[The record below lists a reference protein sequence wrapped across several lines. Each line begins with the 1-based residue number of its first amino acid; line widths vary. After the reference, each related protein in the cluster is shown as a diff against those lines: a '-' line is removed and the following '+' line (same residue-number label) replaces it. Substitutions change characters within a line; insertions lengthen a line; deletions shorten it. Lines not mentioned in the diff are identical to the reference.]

1 MAKCDSI
8 TVKLA
13 FQEECHRFTV
23 TSAALSLDL
32 LQHKVW
38 EFYRLDSYSYLLSY
52 RDADQDLITLS
63 RPDEVH
69 DLVNEL
75 TAAKPSIKLFI
86 LRKEN
91 PSPSPSETSE
101 VPGDE
106 EPYIPQSVSG
116 LARTRFGDDFTDQ
129 EILHILRDISL
140 FICTRDLGPDVL
152 SSFASQK
159 SLITPENATI
169 SEPSEP
175 SQVVASKSEH
185 LKLTPGSTDVQ
196 GWTMDQVAEWLTRL
210 GYGDYASSVH
220 ENHISGD
227 VLLQLN
233 DTNLKDLGIQ
243 SIGKRIKLL
252 KAIRSLQ
259 DQSLLSSISRCSLR
273 DDTKMLDESVTG
285 KSQP

>member
-1 MAKCDSI
+1 MVGSIRQTPPSLRPAMAKCDSI

-23 TSAALSLDL
+23 APAALSLDL
-32 LQHKVW
+32 LHHKVW
-38 EFYRLDSYSYLLSY
+38 EFYRLDSFAYLLSY

-75 TAAKPSIKLFI
+75 TSAKPSIKLFI
-86 LRKEN
+86 LRKDH
-91 PSPSPSETSE
+91 PSPAPSETSQ
-101 VPGDE
+101 VPIDE

-140 FICTRDLGPDVL
+140 FICTR
-152 SSFASQK
+152 A
-159 SLITPENATI
+159 PENATI
-169 SEPSEP
+169 SEPTAP
-175 SQVVASKSEH
+175 SQVVASKCEH
-185 LKLTPGSTDVQ
+185 LKLTPDVQ

-210 GYGDYASSVH
+210 DYGDYAPNVH
-220 ENHISGD
+220 ENHITGD
-227 VLLQLN
+227 VLLQLS

-252 KAIRSLQ
+252 KAIRKLQ
-259 DQSLLSSISRCSLR
+259 DRNLLSSISRCSLR
-273 DDTKMLDESVTG
+273 DDTEVPDESITS
-285 KSQP
+285 KLQP